1 MATVLVVDELSR
13 PGAPGGISLLESAG
27 VELRFTEIPL
37 QASAA
42 ALIRHHRGCF
52 AVLASSHNY
61 TDEVFAGAADLC
73 VVARLGV
80 GYDAIDVAAAT
91 RHGVS
96 ITTTP
101 GTLEWAVSDHTVGL
115 MVGLAHHIAQDDRA
129 IRRGEWR
136 PFVGVD
142 VARKTL
148 GLIGLGRI
156 GRVVVRRARGFDMHI
171 LAYEPYPDQA
181 FVAENGIALVPLDE
195 LLERSDFV
203 SLHVP
208 ATPQTRGL
216 INAERLA
223 RMKRGAFLI
232 NTSRG
237 ALVDEDALFDALQSG
252 HLGGA
257 GLDVRAAEPP
267 NDARFAALENV
278 IMTPHVANLTE
289 GKQLASSTMA
299 AQSILSVLRHE
310 RPAGLVNPEVWE
322 RPGLRLPPRGP

>member
-1 MATVLVVDELSR
+1 MATVLVVDTLSQ
-13 PGAPGGISLLESAG
+13 PGDPGGISVLEAAG
-27 VELRFTEIPL
+27 VDLRFTPIPL

-42 ALIRHHRGCF
+42 ELIRYHRGCF
-52 AVLASSHNY
+52 AVLASSHAY
-61 TDEVFAGAADLC
+61 TDEVFAGAEELC

-91 RHGVS
+91 RHGVT

-101 GTLEWAVSDHTVGL
+101 GTLEWAVADHTFGL
-115 MVGLAHHIAQDDRA
+115 MVGLAHHIAQHDRA

-136 PFVGVD
+136 PFAGVD

-156 GRVVVRRARGFDMHI
+156 GQVVVQRARGFDMHI
-171 LAYEPYPDQA
+171 LACEPNPDQA
-181 FVAENGIALVPLDE
+181 FVAANGIELVALDE
-195 LLERSDFV
+195 LLARSDFV

-208 ATPQTRGL
+208 STPETRGM
-216 INAERLA
+216 IDARRLR
-223 RMKRGAFLI
+223 RMKPGAFLI

-237 ALVDEDALFDALQSG
+237 ALIDEDALFEALQSG

-257 GLDVRAAEPP
+257 GLDVRAVEPSHE
-267 NDARFAALENV
+267 ARFAAFENV
-278 IMTPHVANLTE
+278 IMTPHVASLTD

-310 RPAGLVNPEVWE
+310 QPAGIVNPEVWT
-322 RPGLRLPPRGP
+322 RPGLRLPPSEP